1 MDLLYLTAST
11 VSRPTARIFCIL
23 TVVAVAACDKVPLLA
38 PTQSTITLTV
48 STTALGVNG
57 TAQIIATVIEQSG
70 TPVQNG
76 TMVTFTGSLGSF
88 DPPEAST
95 TNGKATT
102 TFRPNGQSGAAS
114 IGAVSGGAKAE
125 PVVVNIG
132 GAAAGQ
138 VVVRAEPATV
148 SVNGGSV
155 EIVAS
160 VTDASGNGLGG
171 VPVVFSATNG
181 TLSSNTAVTDN
192 AGTARTSLQTTRTS
206 VVTAAVGTKTAT
218 VTVNAVTL
226 PNVTITVASGAG
238 GQQPE
243 VGTPITFTV
252 TTPST
257 SGANSNP
264 IRNVVVDFGD
274 GTQENLGALNGSTT
288 ISHTYQQPGTY
299 RVTATATDTDGLT
312 NSGTTTIS
320 VSERSPIT
328 VTMEANP
335 NPVCTGPPPCTQG
348 GLVEFRATASVGSS
362 FTSAGLTY
370 FWNFGDGTTRTT
382 TGGSTNHAYTRS
394 GTFTAS
400 VRVRGPNG
408 QEGFAE
414 RTIRVTQ

>member
-1 MDLLYLTAST
+1 M
-11 VSRPTARIFCIL
+11 
-23 TVVAVAACDKVPLLA
+23 VAVAACDKVPLLA

-57 TAQIIATVIEQSG
+57 TAQVIATVIEQSG

-76 TMVTFTGSLGSF
+76 TVVTFTGSLGSF

-95 TNGKATT
+95 SNGKATT
-102 TFRPNGQSGAAS
+102 TFRPNGQSGTAS
-114 IGAVSGGAKAE
+114 IGAISGGAKAE
-125 PVVVNIG
+125 PINVNIG
-132 GAAAGQ
+132 GAAVAQ

-160 VTDASGNGLGG
+160 VTDANGNGVAG

-181 TLSSNTAVTDN
+181 TLSSNTALTDN
-192 AGTARTSLQTTRTS
+192 TGTARTSLQTNRTS
-206 VVTAAVGTKTAT
+206 AVTAAVGAKTST
-218 VTVNAVTL
+218 PVTVNAVAL
-226 PNVTITVASGAG
+226 PNVTIAVASGVG
-238 GQQPE
+238 GQQLE

-264 IRNVVVDFGD
+264 IRSVVVDFGD
-274 GTQENLGALNGSTT
+274 GTQENLGALNGSTN

-299 RVTATATDTDGLT
+299 RVTATATDADGFT
-312 NSGTTTIS
+312 NTGTTTIS

-328 VTMEANP
+328 VTMDATP
-335 NPVCTGPPPCTQG
+335 NPVSRSGTTQ
-348 GLVEFRATASVGSS
+348 GLVEFRATASIGSS

-370 FWNFGDGTTRTT
+370 FWDFGDGSSRTT
-382 TGGSTNHAYTRS
+382 TGGATNHVYSRT
-394 GTFTAS
+394 GIFTAS

-414 RTIRVTQ
+414 RTIRVID